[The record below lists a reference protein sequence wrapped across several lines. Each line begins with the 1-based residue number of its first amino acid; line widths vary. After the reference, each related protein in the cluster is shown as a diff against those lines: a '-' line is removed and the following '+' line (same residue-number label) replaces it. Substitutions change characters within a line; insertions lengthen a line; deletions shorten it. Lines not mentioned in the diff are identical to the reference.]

1 MELAY
6 YSDYAVRLVNTEE
19 PARNKD
25 SLTTVESVR
34 ELFGANAQ
42 AARRATDAD
51 VTRFRSVRARLRA
64 VFQAADGGDETLA
77 VDLLNSL
84 LLEFPVSP
92 QISGHDAR
100 DEDGKPDWH
109 MHLADHPS
117 NATAGFAAIAA
128 MGLAFHL
135 TSHGV
140 DRLGLC
146 EAAPCRNAYLD
157 TSTNRVEALLLGPLC
172 DQGQRGR
179 LPGPQAPGD
188 GTVRGNGPQRG
199 HRPAQQPEHRPL
211 ILAQRTVA
219 RPHPGQYQLLGH
231 RPVVRAVPARERV
244 VAQHPPAAAAP
255 FGGALDH
262 QQVLLERMAQDHHIP
277 RPHRRPVLH
286 QQPVPVVER
295 GHHRGPRHLH
305 HLEPPPGRPPVPRT
319 LRRFRHP

>member
-19 PARNKD
+19 PARGTD

-34 ELFGANAQ
+34 DLFGATTQ
-42 AARRATDAD
+42 AARRATDGD

-64 VFQAADGGDETLA
+64 VFEAADDGDETLA

-92 QISGHDAR
+92 QISGHDTRA
-100 DEDGKPDWH
+100 EDGTPDWH

-117 NATAGFAAIAA
+117 NATAGYAAIAA

-157 TSTNRVEALLLGPLC
+157 TSTNRSRRYCSDRCATRANVAAY
-172 DQGQRGR
+172 RARKR
-179 LPGPQAPGD
+179 LESERSDETRRTAD
-188 GTVRGNGPQRG
+188 T
-199 HRPAQQPEHRPL
+199 AQPSSPNTDR
-211 ILAQRTVA
+211 
-219 RPHPGQYQLLGH
+219 
-231 RPVVRAVPARERV
+231 
-244 VAQHPPAAAAP
+244 
-255 FGGALDH
+255 
-262 QQVLLERMAQDHHIP
+262 
-277 RPHRRPVLH
+277 
-286 QQPVPVVER
+286 
-295 GHHRGPRHLH
+295 
-305 HLEPPPGRPPVPRT
+305 
-319 LRRFRHP
+319 

>member
-19 PARNKD
+19 PARGKD

-42 AARRATDAD
+42 AARRATDGD

-64 VFQAADGGDETLA
+64 VFEAADDGDETLA

-92 QISGHDAR
+92 QISGHDTR
-100 DEDGKPDWH
+100 DEDGTPDWH

-117 NATAGFAAIAA
+117 NATAGYAAIAA

-157 TSTNRVEALLLGPLC
+157 TSTNRSRRYCSDRCATRANVAAY
-172 DQGQRGR
+172 RARKR
-179 LPGPQAPGD
+179 LESESSGETRRTAE
-188 GTVRGNGPQRG
+188 T
-199 HRPAQQPEHRPL
+199 AQPSS
-211 ILAQRTVA
+211 
-219 RPHPGQYQLLGH
+219 PHTD
-231 RPVVRAVPARERV
+231 R
-244 VAQHPPAAAAP
+244 
-255 FGGALDH
+255 
-262 QQVLLERMAQDHHIP
+262 
-277 RPHRRPVLH
+277 
-286 QQPVPVVER
+286 
-295 GHHRGPRHLH
+295 
-305 HLEPPPGRPPVPRT
+305 
-319 LRRFRHP
+319 